1 MSLENLKSVFQ
12 EELNNSIEKFS
23 SNVITDVNGTNL
35 FNEPPQPTIHIA
47 TNPTDFS
54 TAVGN
59 NELPFTPLSQLGERF
74 LDGLSWEKLYR
85 ANHSPLSNPGH
96 KGLVPISYP
105 NVSRDNLK
113 MGKRAGNIQRYGFER
128 GDEPYV
134 ISPIGDEGREKNKG
148 GRSLPIIRALTDTDR
163 ILNFLLTEQG
173 IAFALQQNINI
184 PIQNTV
190 INKNGSLIRTPQ
202 RFGVTYN
209 PLSTLAVQAS
219 RILGQSVPNILIR
232 KAGMDLGSTIIEGA
246 GNLIGDNAVG
256 DALNTV
262 ADLLSPTEYKHS
274 PLNEFNNSGLP
285 SFSINDTFTAGIQQ
299 SPFEEKS
306 LIEKI
311 GDGVKNLL
319 SGETPVTPVSAGDK
333 MTLADIISGDELF
346 TSVGSGK
353 TGIKKGSNPANWGKI
368 DGDIDSEA
376 DGIPFY
382 FKDLRD
388 NTYIFFRAFIE
399 GLTENVSPSY
409 APHNYVGRSEPVWV
423 YERAERELSFTL
435 KLVAQT
441 KDELKMIYKK
451 MDKLTSLCYP
461 EYMDDA
467 YGSRM
472 KPPLTRLR
480 YGELYGKT
488 NKEQFGFIKSISYTV
503 EQSSPYETKPGKRV
517 PKHVMA
523 TIGYQVIHSR
533 PPRLDTKFY
542 GIEMTPSEFDVTS
555 FSQAELN
562 TKDLKGTIPNT
573 VPGNF

>member
-1 MSLENLKSVFQ
+1 MGLENLRSVFQ
-12 EELNNSIEKFS
+12 EDLKNSIEEFS
-23 SNVITDVNGTNL
+23 SNVITDVNGTNF
-35 FNEPPQPTIHIA
+35 FNTPPQPTINIA

-59 NELPFTPLSQLGERF
+59 NELPYTPVNQLGERF
-74 LDGLSWEKLYR
+74 FDGLSWEKLYR
-85 ANHSPLSNPGH
+85 DNHSPLPDAGH

-105 NVSRDNLK
+105 NVNRDNLK
-113 MGKRAGNIQRYGFER
+113 IGKRAGNIQKYGFER
-128 GDEPYV
+128 GNEPYV
-134 ISPIGDEGREKNKG
+134 VSPIGDEGRDLNKG
-148 GRSLPIIRALTDTDR
+148 GRSIPITRALTDTDR
-163 ILNFLLTEQG
+163 ILNFLTSEQG

-190 INKNGSLIRTPQ
+190 VNKNGSLIRTPQ

-274 PLNEFNNSGLP
+274 PLNAFNNSGLP

-353 TGIKKGSNPANWGKI
+353 TGIKKGSNPANWSKI
-368 DGDIDSEA
+368 DGDIDSEV

-472 KPPLTRLR
+472 KPPLTRFR

-488 NKEQFGFIKSISYTV
+488 NDELLGYIKSLSYTV
-503 EQSSPYETKPGKRV
+503 EDSSPYETEKNHRV
-517 PKHVMA
+517 PRHITA
-523 TIGYQVIHSR
+523 TIGYQVIHNKVPNAR
-533 PPRLDTKFY
+533 TKFY
-542 GIEMTPSEFDVTS
+542 GI
-555 FSQAELN
+555 N
-562 TKDLKGTIPNT
+562 R
-573 VPGNF
+573 